1 MIDFLR
7 DPLWQF
13 VGVVLALLSLASAFW
28 IYWLQRQVK
37 ELAFG
42 IISSRRLL
50 AIDDDLSSRVTV
62 QLDGK
67 AVKSLHLLVFG
78 LKNSGP
84 RALASADFQKP
95 FEIRFNAGQVISTEV
110 ASQLPPNLNPVL
122 VPGIDSVSLQPLLLN
137 PGDQVVIQVL
147 LSSAKPSYEVD
158 ARIVEV
164 ASLSEINTRPR
175 LPRFFD
181 SGLPM
186 MVILLAL
193 VGGVMLWFGR
203 EPTLA
208 YMYLVS
214 AVLIPFGSYI
224 DRWIEKS
231 RRTARRRISEA

>member
-1 MIDFLR
+1 MIEFLR

-13 VGVVLALLSLASAFW
+13 VGVVLALLSLACAFW

-78 LKNSGP
+78 LKNSGH
-84 RALASADFQKP
+84 RAITSADFQKP
-95 FEIRFNAGQVISTEV
+95 FEILFNAGQVISTEV
-110 ASQLPPNLNPVL
+110 ASQLPPNLYPVL

-164 ASLSEINTRPR
+164 ASLSEINTRPQ

-203 EPTLA
+203 EPNLA
-208 YMYLVS
+208 YIYLVC
-214 AVLIPFGSYI
+214 AALIPFGSYI
-224 DRWIEKS
+224 DRRIEKS
-231 RRTARRRISEA
+231 GRTARRRISEA